1 MSARIALLS
10 LAVAAALV
18 AMPAAA
24 QQKENTVAKLIEM
37 KGDVMVTVGDGMA
50 AGKVDQR
57 VIEGT
62 RVTTMA
68 GAQVIVRYDVGCDVK
83 LKENERFTVRKVG
96 ECAALQKEVVALG
109 AAGGAI
115 GAAASTTGGTAAVAA
130 TTGTTAAVAGTTVA
144 AAGAAGGVSTGVLV
158 GGALVAAGAGAAIY
172 SSNKSSTS
180 NSPN

>member
-1 MSARIALLS
+1 MNARIALLG
-10 LAVAAALV
+10 LAVSAALV

-50 AGKVDQR
+50 AGKADQR
-57 VIEGT
+57 VVEGT

-68 GAQVIVRYDVGCDVK
+68 GAEVIVRYDVGCDVK

-115 GAAASTTGGTAAVAA
+115 GAAAASTTGGTAAAA
-130 TTGTTAAVAGTTVA
+130 TTVA
-144 AAGAAGGVSTGVLV
+144 AAGAAGGISTGVVV
-158 GGALVAAGAGAAIY
+158 GGALVAAGAGVAIY
-172 SSNKSSTS
+172 NSNKSSTS